1 MARNINPNHLHFGG
15 SINSKTGLLVSKPAL
30 GNTFRKL
37 QRLEKIVRLENA
49 GCFSENAVASMLCIS
64 LSRLKRIK
72 KTPEYLTARVRITH
86 GIIMDNDASLDMIKA
101 QRREMLTQMLPAALQ
116 VLANEIQSQGNTL
129 AERKHKVA
137 LAQDIL
143 DREGLFAK
151 ISKTEVKPVD
161 SFDFER
167 ADEASRSIIN
177 TIRGIAPAPFGTSEH
192 SVSAV
197 KANTEFSNSHTL
209 SAVDQ
214 EAALKHLEEVAAADA
229 QLLELL
235 PTDGTVN

>member
-1 MARNINPNHLHFGG
+1 MAGRINSNHLHFGG
-15 SINSKTGLLVSKPAL
+15 SISSKSGLLGSKPSQ
-30 GNTFRKL
+30 GNTFKKF

-49 GCFSENAVASMLCIS
+49 GFSEGAIASMLCV
-64 LSRLKRIK
+64 SRHRLCHIK
-72 KTPEYLTARVRITH
+72 KSPDYLTARIKITH
-86 GIIMDNDASLDMIKA
+86 GIIMDQDASLDMIKA

-116 VLANEIQSQGNTL
+116 ILANEVQSQGITL

-151 ISKTEVKPVD
+151 ISKTEIKPVD

-167 ADEASRSIIN
+167 ADEASKSIIN
-177 TIRGIAPAPFGTSEH
+177 TIRSIAPAPLGASEH
-192 SVSAV
+192 STATD
-197 KANTEFSNSHTL
+197 KANIEFSNSHTL
-209 SAVDQ
+209 SASDQ
-214 EAALKHLEEVAAADA
+214 EAALKHLEEAAATDV
-229 QLLELL
+229 QLLKLL